1 MELTVVNVICNT
13 AFGFCDSVKMAMV
26 IRFFTGLLDGT
37 IPVCKTIQTEV
48 STPETIGFVS
58 SLFFV
63 GGAIGG
69 YVYCSLFMVVLSD
82 PRSVASSARRRTFPL

>member
-1 MELTVVNVICNT
+1 MNVVCCF
-13 AFGFCDSVKMAMV
+13 AFGFCDSVKLAMV

-63 GGAIGG
+63 GGAVGG
-69 YVYCSLFMVVLSD
+69 CVFSSPLTLVSSAPLSA
-82 PRSVASSARRRTFPL
+82 ASSARRRTFLP

>member
-1 MELTVVNVICNT
+1 MNVVCCI
-13 AFGFCDSVKMAMV
+13 AFGFCDHVKPALA
-26 IRFFTGLLDGT
+26 IRFFHGLLDGC

-63 GGAIGG
+63 GGAVGG
-69 YVYCSLFMVVLSD
+69 YEFAVSSTVVSSAPL
-82 PRSVASSARRRTFPL
+82 SVAISARRRTFRV

>member
-1 MELTVVNVICNT
+1 MGNASRSNWKKTNPYSYSHQYGPVVELIIVNVICNV
-13 AFGFCDSVKMAMV
+13 AFGFCDSVKTAMI
-26 IRFFTGLLDGT
+26 IRFFSGLLDGT

-63 GGAIGG
+63 GSAIGG
-69 YVYCSLFMVVLSD
+69 
-82 PRSVASSARRRTFPL
+82 